1 MEKSETQSFITIKR
15 KAWWLKKRRQI
26 VSCTVQVTAWRKR
39 LLKAKLLMLKE
50 LLIHENKQRTKR
62 VRSCRRHLRNTGW
75 WETVNREYS
84 DERFKQTFCVSRET
98 FNFLLFNIE
107 QDITKKETA
116 ETHISASKRLVCA
129 FTNLLGEI
137 TTTQSP
143 K

>member
-1 MEKSETQSFITIKR
+1 MRVKQKAETQSFITIKR

-50 LLIHENKQRTKR
+50 LLIHENKQRTKQ

-84 DERFKQTFCVSRET
+84 D
-98 FNFLLFNIE
+98 
-107 QDITKKETA
+107 
-116 ETHISASKRLVCA
+116 
-129 FTNLLGEI
+129 
-137 TTTQSP
+137 
-143 K
+143 